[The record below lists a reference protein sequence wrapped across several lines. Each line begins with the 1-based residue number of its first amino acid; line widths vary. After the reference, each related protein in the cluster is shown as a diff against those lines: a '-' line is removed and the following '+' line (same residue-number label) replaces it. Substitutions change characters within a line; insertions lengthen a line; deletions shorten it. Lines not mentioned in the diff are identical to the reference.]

1 MWGMKSSPPHTPRRF
16 AVLPLAKRPAPGTD
30 GIRRYLIV
38 PATKTPTAGVR
49 AP

>member
-1 MWGMKSSPPHTPRRF
+1 MKSSPDSTPRRF
-16 AVLPLAKRPAPGTD
+16 AVLPLAKRPAPGT
-30 GIRRYLIV
+30 GAVRRYLIV